1 MEEETKEVWR
11 RIKGFPRYKISNK
24 GRVKSFTNPKNPKIL
39 RAHKNKGGY
48 LFVHLSKGKEWGAN
62 ETVCVRIHQ
71 LVARAFIPNP
81 DNKCHIDHIDC
92 NRENNYVHI
101 NADGTV
107 DMEKSNL
114 RWVTPQ
120 ENAANPIT
128 KERRLAAIPQRLEKV
143 SKPVLVYD
151 ENLTLLSAFT
161 ATAEAAR
168 QLNLSQGNIVNCCS
182 GSLRRYKNLIFSFI
196 PLNTIQ
202 DREKVEEEGEAKRL
216 KRIRQVNKACIKMYW
231 KNPIKAR
238 ERAKLFARKK
248 YGFKGKDNGGNKEEE
263 TRLLPTS

>member
-1 MEEETKEVWR
+1 MEKESKEVWR
-11 RIKGFPRYKISNK
+11 RIKGFPRYKVSNK

-39 RAHKNKGGY
+39 RPHKNKGGY

-128 KERRLAAIPQRLEKV
+128 TQRRLAAIPQRLEKV
-143 SKPVLVYD
+143 SRPVLVYD

>member
-11 RIKGFPRYKISNK
+11 VIKGFPRYKISNK

-39 RAHKNKGGY
+39 RPSKNKGGY
-48 LFVHLSKGKEWGAN
+48 LFVHLSKGKEWGN
-62 ETVCVRIHQ
+62 GETVCVRIHQ

-81 DNKCHIDHIDC
+81 QNKCHIDHIDC

-114 RWVTPQ
+114 RWVTPR

-151 ENLTLLSAFT
+151 EELNLLSAFT
-161 ATAEAAR
+161 STAETAR
-168 QLNLSQGNIVNCCS
+168 QLNLSQGNIVNVCS
-182 GSLRRYKNLIFSFI
+182 GALDHYKHLIFSYTPI
-196 PLNTIQ
+196 NSKK
-202 DREKVEEEGEAKRL
+202 DREKQLQEGEEKHKRRL
-216 KRIRQVNKACIKMYW
+216 KQVVKACQKKYW
-231 KNPIKAR
+231 KEPEKYR
-238 ERAKLFARKK
+238 ELGRMYARKK
-248 YGFKGKDNGGNKEEE
+248 KYGKEEIQN
-263 TRLLPTS
+263 

>member
-1 MEEETKEVWR
+1 MEKESKEVWR
-11 RIKGFPRYKISNK
+11 RIKGFPRYKVSNK

-39 RAHKNKGGY
+39 RPSKNKGGY
-48 LFVHLSKGKEWGAN
+48 LFVHLSKGKEWGN
-62 ETVCVRIHQ
+62 GETVCVRIHQ
-71 LVARAFIPNP
+71 LVAKAFIPNP
-81 DNKCHIDHIDC
+81 ENKCHIDHINTLKDD
-92 NRENNYVHI
+92 NRVQ
-101 NADGTV
+101 
-107 DMEKSNL
+107 NL

-128 KERRLAAIPQRLEKV
+128 KERRLAAVPQRLEKV

-168 QLNLSQGNIVNCCS
+168 KLNLSQGNIVNCCS
-182 GSLRRYKNLIFSFI
+182 GSLRRYKKLIFSFV

>member
-1 MEEETKEVWR
+1 MREETFRNEEWR
-11 RIKGFPRYKISNK
+11 PIEGFPRYEISNQ
-24 GRVKSFTNPKNPKIL
+24 GRIKSHTNPKKEKIL
-39 RAHKNKGGY
+39 RPHKTNSGY
-48 LFVHLSKGKEWGAN
+48 LLVTLVKGEAWGAGQA
-62 ETVCVRIHQ
+62 ETVRVHK
-71 LVARAFIPNP
+71 LVADAFIPNP
-81 DNKCHIDHIDC
+81 LNRCHI
-92 NRENNYVHI
+92 RHI
-101 NADGTV
+101 NSLRDDNRV
-107 DMEKSNL
+107 ENL
-114 RWVTPQ
+114 SWTTP
-120 ENAANPIT
+120 EESANDPLTKANRMAAV
-128 KERRLAAIPQRLEKV
+128 PQRLEKI

>member
-39 RAHKNKGGY
+39 RASKNKGGY
-48 LFVHLSKGKEWGAN
+48 MFVHLSKGKEWGN
-62 ETVCVRIHQ
+62 GETVCVRIHQ

-81 DNKCHIDHIDC
+81 QNKCHIDHIDC
-92 NRENNYVHI
+92 NRENNV
-101 NADGTV
+101 V
-107 DMEKSNL
+107 WNL

-128 KERRLAAIPQRLEKV
+128 KERRLAAVPQRLEKV

-182 GSLRRYKNLIFSFI
+182 GSLKRYKNLILSFV
-196 PLNTIQ
+196 PLNSMK
-202 DREKVEEEGEAKRL
+202 DREKVEEEGEEKRVKRL
-216 KRIRQVNKACIKMYW
+216 RQVNKACIKMYW

-238 ERAKLFARKK
+238 EKAKLFARKK
-248 YGFKGKDNGGNKEEE
+248 YGFKGRDKGGDKEEE